1 LALYDPPLA
10 FHGWACAKQ
19 IMPKTEPPFKASS
32 TRSLFALPRFQFSLW
47 RLMVAVTVVAVL
59 LFLVTKVGGF
69 VEIVFASIVICIV
82 PTPLVICAI
91 YGRNDARAFSIGAL
105 IPWAAM
111 VAFRIPAM
119 PSSFFSVIWLFAMSG
134 ICGVIA
140 VVTRRWVQPMDG
152 Q

>member
-1 LALYDPPLA
+1 
-10 FHGWACAKQ
+10 
-19 IMPKTEPPFKASS
+19 
-32 TRSLFALPRFQFSLW
+32 
-47 RLMVAVTVVAVL
+47 
-59 LFLVTKVGGF
+59 
-69 VEIVFASIVICIV
+69 
-82 PTPLVICAI
+82 
-91 YGRNDARAFSIGAL
+91 
-105 IPWAAM
+105 M